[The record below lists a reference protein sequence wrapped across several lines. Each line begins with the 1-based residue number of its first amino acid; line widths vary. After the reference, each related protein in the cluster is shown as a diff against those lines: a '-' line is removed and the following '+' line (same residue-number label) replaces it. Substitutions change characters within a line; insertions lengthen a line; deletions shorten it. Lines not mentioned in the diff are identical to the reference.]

1 MSEIPLSFNH
11 PPELSDQS
19 ASALLDMLY
28 ELASAVENH
37 YGLQIRRHH
46 AELFADFDD
55 ELPEF

>member
-1 MSEIPLSFNH
+1 MSETPLSFNH

-28 ELASAVENH
+28 ELAAAVENH

-46 AELFADFDD
+46 ADLCDDVNADRS
-55 ELPEF
+55 ES

>member
-1 MSEIPLSFNH
+1 MSETPLSFNN

-28 ELASAVENH
+28 ELATAVENH

-46 AELFADFDD
+46 ADLFD
-55 ELPEF
+55 ELNTDRPDS